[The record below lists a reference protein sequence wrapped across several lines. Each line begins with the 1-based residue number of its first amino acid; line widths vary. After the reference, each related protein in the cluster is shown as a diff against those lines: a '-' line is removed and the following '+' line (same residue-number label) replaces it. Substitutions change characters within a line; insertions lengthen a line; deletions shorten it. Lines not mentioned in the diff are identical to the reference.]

1 MIDRNVSFVCPMNR
15 LSASIFLLALLSAGA
30 FAASV
35 ASDNATNSA
44 YAGNNWAAASNG
56 GSGFGAWSFTT
67 TGTAG
72 RYIGGT
78 ALGSTTFGIWAVSG
92 AGNGSYALRPF
103 TGTMTSG
110 QTFSVTLAHTTTI
123 DTGASVGLSLMDG
136 GTGRITLKFTGGTS
150 AWTLNDGGSD
160 FAIGQNYAANTPLTF
175 SFTYNG
181 GSSYSYSF
189 GSASGLNYTAAVS
202 LTNLNGVNFFNNY
215 QGNSQNLGFNDLA
228 LVPEP
233 STYALLGV
241 SGLAFCGYFIRRRRR

>member
-1 MIDRNVSFVCPMNR
+1 MRKLVFIAVF
-15 LSASIFLLALLSAGA
+15 SALLAAA
-30 FAASV
+30 AQAASV

-44 YAGNNWAAASNG
+44 YSGGNWADASNG

-67 TGTAG
+67 SGTAG

-92 AGNGSYALRPF
+92 SGNGSYALRPF
-103 TGTMTSG
+103 TGAMTSG
-110 QTFSVTLAHTTTI
+110 QTFSVTLAHTATVE
-123 DTGASVGLSLMDG
+123 TGASVGLSLMDG
-136 GTGRITLKFTGGTS
+136 GTGRITLKFTGGNS

-160 FAIGQNYAANTPLTF
+160 FSIGQNYAANTPLTF

-189 GSASGLNYTAAVS
+189 GSASGANYTAATS
-202 LTNLNGVNFFNNY
+202 LANLNGINFFNNY
-215 QGNSQNLGFNDLA
+215 QGNSQNMGFNDLS

-233 STYALLGV
+233 STYALLAA
-241 SGLAFCGYFIRRRRR
+241 SALAFGGYVVRRRRR